1 MNKYQKL
8 ESKIYKRVKKTVCQ
22 SIASGCMI
30 FNHKDYQYVSSNKGR
45 RNYLI
50 DQRKDIKEVAKKNSK
65 NVYEVMQG
73 ELNFWKK

>member
-8 ESKIYKRVKKTVCQ
+8 ESKIYKRVKKTVYQ

-30 FNHKDYQYVSSNKGR
+30 FNHKDYQYVNSNKGR

-50 DQRKDIKEVAKKNSK
+50 DQRKDIKKIAKLYSQS
-65 NVYEVMQG
+65 VYEVMQG
-73 ELNFWKK
+73 ELDYWNK